1 MNMGIAVDCDKTKE
15 WLRLARKF
23 VLLGRLWGKGRRRGM
38 GGSIVEVEQ
47 VDPFIGKAS
56 QNRPQRGECS

>member
-1 MNMGIAVDCDKTKE
+1 MNVGIAVDYDKTKE

-23 VLLGRLWGKGRRRGM
+23 VLLGRLLEKGR
-38 GGSIVEVEQ
+38 GGWREALWKESKVV
-47 VDPFIGKAS
+47 PFIGKGS